1 MNMMHK
7 FLPLLFL
14 CILAPKECPGCTVLC
29 FARDGLV
36 LGGNNE
42 DWEDPFT
49 RMWIYPPS
57 GNRHGWIKFG
67 FAGGFPQ
74 GGMNDQG
81 VFWDATA
88 GPYREMPWSEAHK
101 TLHGGVLMQKV
112 IEECSS
118 VKDAIWIFSNY
129 YSKDQYRAQYLVG
142 DALGFSIV
150 SDGDSIVAREGDYQ
164 ILTNFHLSDPDL
176 GGYPCPRYQKAEELC
191 ASCDTLTY
199 HFMGTVLA
207 STRQEGRYPTRYSI
221 IYDLVNRRVILFY
234 YHNYEE
240 YLVIDL
246 VSELEKGERYYDI
259 PALFSRV
266 TPVGPLPGEQLPGDS
281 AVISWTGLPD
291 SQYRVVYS
299 TSPDLTDPVSVLAGT
314 GSAGITGSRA
324 DREGRAAAGV
334 LLLLLFAG
342 LLTRGKQTGWGTLL
356 LLLAL
361 MIGTGCREDEEVED
375 PDPSISYSVTLQS
388 LDKNTPY
395 YWKIEAEPGV
405 PTGFITETA
414 IRSFHTGG

>member
-1 MNMMHK
+1 MNLMHK
-7 FLPLLFL
+7 FLPLLLL

-207 STRQEGRYPTRYSI
+207 STHQEGRYPTRYSN

-266 TPVGPLPGEQLPGDS
+266 TPWDRCPASNCRVTVPSSRGPGCLTASTGWYIPPAPTWPIPFPSWPAQDPPEFPDPGRTARAGPPRAYCCFS
-281 AVISWTGLPD
+281 C
-291 SQYRVVYS
+291 
-299 TSPDLTDPVSVLAGT
+299 SPD
-314 GSAGITGSRA
+314 
-324 DREGRAAAGV
+324 
-334 LLLLLFAG
+334 
-342 LLTRGKQTGWGTLL
+342 
-356 LLLAL
+356 
-361 MIGTGCREDEEVED
+361 C
-375 PDPSISYSVTLQS
+375 
-388 LDKNTPY
+388 
-395 YWKIEAEPGV
+395 
-405 PTGFITETA
+405 
-414 IRSFHTGG
+414 